1 MAKGKANSRAA
12 EKKRLAAAKYGM
24 KKTMFSRMVAIK
36 TANLQE
42 DPMAVLPSFKVL
54 LFNHK
59 QSVSTIKIRTFKL
72 K

>member
-12 EKKRLAAAKYGM
+12 EKKRLVAAKDGM

-42 DPMAVLPSFKVL
+42 DPMAALPSFKVL

-59 QSVSTIKIRTFKL
+59 QRR
-72 K
+72 